1 MATYKI
7 MLVEDDNNLRAI
19 YGERLMAEGYEIVS
33 ARDGE
38 EALAMA
44 VKEKPDL
51 IISDVMMPKIS
62 GFDMLDILRTT
73 PETKD
78 VKVIMMT
85 ALSQA
90 EDKERADKLGADKY
104 LVKSQVTL
112 EDVARVVHEVLGDDP
127 SATAE
132 EAPAPTPEAVPVATA
147 PEQSVPVVP
156 LAPANP
162 FEAPAAA
169 PIVEPVAVAPVVSN
183 PFEATPPAVESPAL
197 APAPTTAPVPEVALS
212 QPEMPAI
219 VAPVPGPV
227 APTPDPVQS
236 APIAPAGDPVAPM
249 AAASA
254 PEPVAVDETPAGDP
268 VGSKRVIQPISDNVG
283 ADATPK
289 IYELYEKEMA
299 TQAAMAPVVNPTA
312 NTVITAPVEPATPA
326 PEPEQVAPAPNATF
340 DQPPQAPGSTAPGAV
355 FDPNSV
361 SL

>member
-1 MATYKI
+1 MTYKI

-19 YGERLMAEGYEIVS
+19 YGDRLMAEGYDIVS

-44 VKEKPDL
+44 VKEKPNL

-112 EDVARVVHEVLGDDP
+112 EDVARVVHEVLGDNGSAEIAEASTETSAPVANEAVAMPANAPDP
-127 SATAE
+127 AIQAAAANPFEATPTAPVVVP
-132 EAPAPTPEAVPVATA
+132 EAPVAPVAPANPFEAA
-147 PEQSVPVVP
+147 PVMPATPV
-156 LAPANP
+156 APANP
-162 FEAPAAA
+162 FEAPASPVVA
-169 PIVEPVAVAPVVSN
+169 PAPEPMVAQPQPTFTPPSIPVPDPTVAIPQPSPVVDATAPVV
-183 PFEATPPAVESPAL
+183 PTVDPQTVT
-197 APAPTTAPVPEVALS
+197 PTTEDSMATTD
-212 QPEMPAI
+212 
-219 VAPVPGPV
+219 
-227 APTPDPVQS
+227 PTTS
-236 APIAPAGDPVAPM
+236 
-249 AAASA
+249 
-254 PEPVAVDETPAGDP
+254 
-268 VGSKRVIQPISDNVG
+268 SKRVIQPINDLTT
-283 ADATPK
+283 DAQPK

-299 TQAAMAPVVNPTA
+299 EQAKMAPVGTPGA
-312 NTVITAPVEPATPA
+312 NTVIDAPAVQ
-326 PEPEQVAPAPNATF
+326 PEQPAPAPTT
-340 DQPPQAPGSTAPGAV
+340 PPAQTPSAPGAV

-361 SL
+361 AL

>member
-19 YGERLMAEGYEIVS
+19 YGDRLMAEGYEIVS

-127 SATAE
+127 SAVAE
-132 EAPAPTPEAVPVATA
+132 EAPVTTPEAAPVAAAPELTALAVPVAA
-147 PEQSVPVVP
+147 
-156 LAPANP
+156 ANP
-162 FEAPAAA
+162 FETPVVTAPLEPVAAA
-169 PIVEPVAVAPVVSN
+169 PVAPN
-183 PFEATPPAVESPAL
+183 PFEATPLAVESPAL
-197 APAPTTAPVPEVALS
+197 APAPEVALS
-212 QPEMPAI
+212 QPEMPAL
-219 VAPVPGPV
+219 APDPV
-227 APTPDPVQS
+227 AVAVTPAPDPVQS
-236 APIAPAGDPVAPM
+236 APVVPTADPAAQVV
-249 AAASA
+249 SVA
-254 PEPVAVDETPAGDP
+254 PEPVVVDEAAASDP
-268 VGSKRVIQPISDNVG
+268 TGSKRVIQPITDNLD
-283 ADATPK
+283 ANATPK

-299 TQAAMAPVVNPTA
+299 TQAAMAPVVNPMA
-312 NTVITAPVEPATPA
+312 NAVIEAPVEPVA
-326 PEPEQVAPAPNATF
+326 PEPEQPTPTATPTF